1 MDGLLL
7 QPESYCL
14 TKSTVKFAWP
24 SDKVP
29 VRCWFVP
36 TDNVPVTV
44 REGVPPVTLVKPEF
58 EIVPVNVNGSLVP
71 LSFPDTF
78 TVPEDETCMLKVPF
92 EGSFEV

>member
-1 MDGLLL
+1 
-7 QPESYCL
+7 
-14 TKSTVKFAWP
+14 
-24 SDKVP
+24 
-29 VRCWFVP
+29 
-36 TDNVPVTV
+36 VTV

-92 EGSFEV
+92 EGWFEV